1 MLQALIFDV
10 DGTLADTE
18 RWGHR
23 VAFNRAFAEAG
34 LNWHWDEVLYGRL
47 LVVTGGRERMR
58 YFLDL
63 CRPDVPA
70 GDLDQLIEHL
80 QVLKTRHYREVV
92 EQGEIPAR
100 PGVLRLLQEARTQGL
115 RLAIATT
122 TTPANVEVLLKNSF
136 AVDALDWFEVIGAG
150 DAVPHKKP
158 APDIYLHVLRELGLA
173 PEACL
178 ALEDSEVGLAAA
190 TAAGIPAAISFNGY
204 TADQDFSG
212 ALLVCDHLGEPGAP
226 PRRLQS
232 ISPRSNLAPVDL
244 ATLCDL
250 HALWMT
256 NIRTTVT
263 V

>member
-34 LNWHWDEVLYGRL
+34 LNWHWDEEIYGRL
-47 LVVTGGRERMR
+47 LAVTGGRERMR
-58 YFLDL
+58 YFLEL

-70 GDLDQLIEHL
+70 GDLDGLIEDL
-80 QVLKTRHYREVV
+80 QGLKTRHYHELV
-92 EQGEIPAR
+92 EQGGIPAR
-100 PGVLRLLQEARTQGL
+100 PGILRLLQEGQAEGL

-122 TTPANVEVLLKNSF
+122 TTPANVEVLLKHSF
-136 AVDALDWFEVIGAG
+136 AADALDWFEVIGAG
-150 DAVPHKKP
+150 DAVSRKKP
-158 APDIYLHVLRELGLA
+158 APDIYLHVLRALGLP

-190 TAAGIPAAISFNGY
+190 SAAGIPTVISYNDY
-204 TADQDFSG
+204 TAEQDFSG
-212 ALLVCDHLGEPGAP
+212 ALLVCDRLSEPGEP

-232 ISPRSNLAPVDL
+232 ISPRQNPSPVDL
-244 ATLCDL
+244 ATLCAL

-256 NIRTTVT
+256 NTRTTVT